1 VARFEMKM
9 RTDRLSHTRLTT
21 SLRRAVARA
30 EFTLHYQ
37 PVIDLSTGATYAVE
51 ALLRWTPPDGPMVPP
66 DDFIPA
72 AEETGLI
79 VPIGAWV
86 LDRACADVG
95 RWYREHG
102 VAVTVNVSGRQL
114 RDRDF
119 VHTVIDALRRNDLP
133 PRALVL
139 EITETVLVTAT
150 TADAETVIGQ
160 LTRLREEG
168 VRVAIDDFGT
178 GYSSLSYLRH
188 LPVDVLKIDRSFT
201 SAADSDQPMHEWAF
215 TKAILELSASLQLQT
230 VAEGVETSEQA
241 RLLRRMNC
249 TFAQGYHFSRPVI
262 ATAIDALL
270 AASPQRPPAARMPR
284 VATPSHRPL
293 LAKEGAA

>member
-1 VARFEMKM
+1 M
-9 RTDRLSHTRLTT
+9 
-21 SLRRAVARA
+21 
-30 EFTLHYQ
+30 
-37 PVIDLSTGATYAVE
+37 
-51 ALLRWTPPDGPMVPP
+51 PPDQ
-66 DDFIPA
+66 FIPA

-86 LDRACADVG
+86 LDKACADVG
-95 RWYREHG
+95 RWYEQHG
-102 VAVTVNVSGRQL
+102 VVVTVNVSGRQL
-114 RDRDF
+114 RDREF
-119 VHTVIDALRRNDLP
+119 VEIVTDTLRRHNLP
-133 PRALVL
+133 PQALVL

-160 LTRLREEG
+160 LTRLREVG

-178 GYSSLSYLRH
+178 GYSSLSYLRN

-201 SAADSDQPMHEWAF
+201 SAADGDQPRRHEWAF

-249 TFAQGYHFSRPVI
+249 TFAQGFHFSRPVV
-262 ATAIDALL
+262 AAEIDALL
-270 AASPQRPPAARMPR
+270 ATTTQRPPGARTLR
-284 VATPSHRPL
+284 VVVPSHRPE
-293 LAKEGAA
+293 LATEGAV